1 MCYQKHL
8 ILFILFTLSVVP
20 LVPQSTGRNIALP
33 TARPVWQLALGAAAL
48 GLPSVQ
54 DGVVVVVCNGGS
66 VRAYTE
72 DGKPLWTYT
81 TPGRLT
87 PYLSRTP
94 EGMSYICR
102 TNGNLIALNRV
113 GRELW
118 RVNLG
123 APLVARV
130 MLGWDGRIFAA
141 TARNLFCYTPS
152 GYPLWSKPLES
163 RIAIAPVPDKQG
175 GFVMALANGE
185 LLRVS
190 AFGKV
195 TSYELS
201 EEAAVLVPLSGND
214 EETPVLIL
222 YKSGSMEI
230 NGSAAYPPLP
240 GLPAQPKAA
249 IDRQNTDIPTDKV
262 AITLVNGQVLLLSLI
277 KGSILWT
284 GQSNL
289 QPEELAK
296 DDTELIMHYNER
308 GIYTLA
314 MAGAAGFSEDGE
326 RRWFFRLV
334 GASSLS
340 AWSDNGLLFSGG
352 KDWVFYAYRFEDVSL
367 TPEASLIPD
376 TLVQRASYNLGEFP
390 LRGDYRFSDSELK
403 LRFSRVNEA
412 ISKGQIGE
420 DEKALVRSLMEVAAS
435 LRNNPQ
441 ASVIRPPVQMNH
453 RVEAARLLGYIGSV
467 ELVPFLIDLFKN
479 DPEPLVKAAA
489 AESIGRI
496 GIDPNGFAMDA
507 FSSAI
512 LGLQPIRDTQAL
524 IAIAGAIGSLCRFS
538 GPILSAT
545 GTKLLV
551 TLLVSTNPSAV
562 RNRAREELD
571 QLR

>member
-1 MCYQKHL
+1 MRYHKYL
-8 ILFILFTLSVVP
+8 LSFIMFTLSVAS
-20 LVPQSTGRNIALP
+20 LTPQSAGRNIALP
-33 TARPVWQLALGAAAL
+33 TARPVWQLALGAQAL
-48 GLPSVQ
+48 GLPAVQ
-54 DGVVVVVCNGGS
+54 DGAVVVVCNGGS

-87 PYLSRTP
+87 PYLSRTQ

-123 APLVARV
+123 APLVAPV
-130 MLGWDGRIFAA
+130 LLGWDGRIFAA
-141 TARNLFCYTPS
+141 TARKLFCYTQA
-152 GYPLWSKPLES
+152 GYPLWSKPLQS
-163 RIAIAPVPDKQG
+163 AIAVTPVSDKQG

-190 AFGKV
+190 VFGQLI
-195 TSYELS
+195 SCELS
-201 EEAAVLVPLSGND
+201 DEAAVLVPLSGNG
-214 EETPVLIL
+214 EEAPVLIL
-222 YKSGSMEI
+222 YKSGAMEI
-230 NGSAAYPPLP
+230 NGNAAYPPLP
-240 GLPAQPKAA
+240 TLPAPPKAA
-249 IDRQNTDIPTDKV
+249 IDRQNTGDPTDKV
-262 AITLVNGQVLLLSLI
+262 AITLVNGQVVLLSLI
-277 KGSILWT
+277 EGRILWT
-284 GQSNL
+284 GQSNI

-296 DDTELIMHYNER
+296 DDTDLIMRYSEQ

-314 MAGAAGFSEDGE
+314 KSGAAGFSEEGE

-352 KDWVFYAYRFEDVSL
+352 TDWVFYAYRFEDAPL
-367 TPEASLIPD
+367 TPEVAPD
-376 TLVQRASYNLGEFP
+376 TPVQRSYNLGEFP
-390 LRGDYRFSDSELK
+390 PRGDYRFSDSELK
-403 LRFSRVNEA
+403 LRFSRINEA

-420 DEKALVRSLMEVAAS
+420 DEKAFTRYLMEVAAS
-435 LRNNPQ
+435 LRNSPQ
-441 ASVIRPPVQMNH
+441 PSTNRPPVQMNH
-453 RVEAARLLGYIGSV
+453 RAEAARLLGSIGSV
-467 ELVPFLIDLFKN
+467 ELVPFLIDLFNN

-489 AESIGRI
+489 AESIGRV
-496 GIDPNGFAMDA
+496 GIDPGGLAMDA
-507 FSSAI
+507 FSSVI
-512 LGLQPIRDTQAL
+512 LGLHAIRDTQAL

-545 GTKLLV
+545 GAKLLV
-551 TLLVSTNPSAV
+551 TLLASTNPSAV
-562 RNRAREELD
+562 RNRARWELD